1 MDFKIKKNRTVMS
14 IMLIAVFITGVFGQ
28 KQYFSISD
36 YEQVGVHA
44 AMDNYFPGGEAIGVP
59 LDSPVT
65 YQPNY
70 FPSMSF
76 GVNAFVLKR
85 DKFNFKI
92 GLRGSFLSYSYK
104 MVIEKGQTPNN
115 ADDDIVD
122 KLIHSSS
129 FIKYGIPITGEYF
142 IQTKKKRRL
151 TIFTT
156 LIPSYWKHDR
166 YRVGSSDGYIYDEYT
181 LPKTTNTFYFDVQIG
196 LSYYIPTRYAL
207 VQPFVYYNKSFRDIW
222 EDVPFQIRGI
232 RDRPYT
238 QFSGTTSQSGDHISF
253 GFNLY
258 IKKSKAYLKRQ
269 EERREKRKEKK
280 LSKKKRSS

>member
-14 IMLIAVFITGVFGQ
+14 ITLITVFITGVFGQ
-28 KQYFSISD
+28 RQTFSISD

-44 AMDNYFPGGEAIGVP
+44 AMDNYFSGGEAIGVP
-59 LDSPVT
+59 SDSPVT
-65 YQPNY
+65 YQPYY

-76 GVNAFVLKR
+76 GVNTFVLKR

-104 MVIEKGQTPNN
+104 MVTEKGQTFGNIN
-115 ADDDIVD
+115 DDMIA
-122 KLIHSSS
+122 IASYSSA
-129 FIKYGIPITGEYF
+129 FIKYGIPITGEYY
-142 IQTKKKRRL
+142 INTNKKRRL
-151 TIFTT
+151 AIFTT

-166 YRVGSSDGYIYDEYT
+166 HRYGVTSYNSIYNEFT
-181 LPKTTNTFYFDVQIG
+181 LPKTTNAFYFDAQIG

-232 RDRPYT
+232 RNRSYN

-269 EERREKRKEKK
+269 EKNLLK
-280 LSKKKRSS
+280 